1 MGFSE
6 VGTMKNGFYALASL
20 DGAALCFHDLE
31 TMGLAGREFGQD
43 ETHLHRAPG
52 FAIRATDDA
61 DAIGSM
67 DFINMPDTLV
77 AFLGYLDEAEDLAG
91 SLGLACNTPP
101 ARLASEAIARYGA
114 DAPARMY
121 GDWSFARWD
130 VQPKTL
136 TLLTSESCRDP
147 LYVST
152 NGRRLAISSEALRLC
167 RLPWIG
173 QALDPAGLALLMSR
187 AALRSIRTSESVWR
201 GVARVVPATA
211 EIFAPGK
218 KKTIPPGLRAA
229 PDLWTGTFEEAVDAL
244 TQVGR
249 RIVRQHLSR
258 YRTTAFFL
266 SGGLDSTLLTWMG
279 AEERG
284 PGRDMFCVSSVA
296 PAGIDLPAE
305 SDLKDER
312 EFSTAVAD
320 WFGVPIQ
327 LVCPPKTVSAYRPP
341 AATFAF
347 NEAPMAGPRH
357 YLYDALFEAAKAGG
371 AAAAVDGAEGEH
383 SLTFKGPFSGL
394 VSWRDL
400 ARSARDSLVLYRA
413 RHAPLATAFHCR
425 FSRDILASLPGGWE
439 GMWRARQTPVQR
451 VPDASPIGFPASILK
466 GRMLGSSSLAGVRHI
481 RPYRDLRLLELS
493 SRMPA
498 GFSRYGGVNR
508 ALGREILRGRV
519 PDSVRLRLTGR
530 PFSPDFN
537 LRISTQAID
546 ALARIPVFRR
556 ANISAWLDLD
566 WLQSSLTRLA
576 RGFVANTH
584 EAFEI
589 QTTAI
594 CAEFLLWEEAVRPQ

>member
-1 MGFSE
+1 LGFSE
-6 VGTMKNGFYALASL
+6 VGTMKNGLYALASL
-20 DGAALCFHDLE
+20 DGAPLCIQDLE

-43 ETHLHRAPG
+43 EVHLHRASG
-52 FAIRATDDA
+52 FAIRATDGE

-67 DFINMPDTLV
+67 DFINTPEAIV
-77 AFLGYLDEAEDLAG
+77 AFLGYLDEPEDLAG
-91 SLGLACNTPP
+91 SLGLARNTPP
-101 ARLASEAIARYGA
+101 AKLAWGAIERYGA
-114 DAPARMY
+114 DAPARLY
-121 GDWSFARWD
+121 GEWSFVRWD

-136 TLLTSESCRDP
+136 TLLSSENCRDP
-147 LYVST
+147 MYVST
-152 NGRRLAISSEALRLC
+152 NGRRLAISSEAVRLC

-173 QALDPAGLALLMSR
+173 QALDPAGFALLMSR

-201 GVARVVPATA
+201 GVARVVPATT
-211 EIFAPGK
+211 EIFGPGKRTTIAPGQRP
-218 KKTIPPGLRAA
+218 T
-229 PDLWTGTFEEAVDAL
+229 PDLWTGSFEEAVSAL
-244 TQVGR
+244 THAGR

-258 YRTTAFFL
+258 HRTTAFFL

-284 PGRDMFCVSSVA
+284 AGRDMFSVSSVA
-296 PAGIDLPAE
+296 PAE

-320 WFGVPIQ
+320 WLGVPIQ
-327 LVCPPKTVSAYRPP
+327 LVCPPETVNAYRPP

-371 AAAAVDGAEGEH
+371 AAAAMDGVGGEQ
-383 SLTFKGPFSGL
+383 SLTNRGPSSGP

-400 ARSARDSLVLYRA
+400 ARSARDSFVRYQE
-413 RHAPLATAFHCR
+413 RHAPWAMAFHCR
-425 FSRDILASLPGGWE
+425 FSREILASLPGEWE
-439 GMWRARQTPVQR
+439 GLWRARQAPLERVQ
-451 VPDASPIGFPASILK
+451 DADPIGFPASILK
-466 GRMLGSSSLAGVRHI
+466 GRMLGSSSPAGVRHI

-498 GFSRYGGVNR
+498 GFSRYGGLNR

-519 PDSVRLRLTGR
+519 PDSIRLRLTGR
-530 PFSPDFN
+530 PFSPDFS

-566 WLQSSLTRLA
+566 WLQSSLTRVA
-576 RGFVANTH
+576 GGFVPNTN

-594 CAEFLLWEEAVRPQ
+594 CAEFLLWEEAVRHQ